1 MKCAEARHVI
11 LTADPATLRSRAD
24 ASLCE
29 HLDGCARCAA
39 DASHVVNDVAR
50 LRSALIARGSRAV
63 AVPRSR
69 NRTVATLIPIA
80 LAAELAL
87 FAFLSNRETVN
98 PLLDQRVIDDSVTT
112 LLPVAHPGIDTSE
125 VVAPP
130 TTTRAS
136 HSIATIAMTDDTT
149 NDADSLTTPS
159 ASDLSSSSSPTSQL
173 QVIPTNHRQRVA
185 IIGTSN
191 PKVTVVW
198 LSKVDSL

>member
-11 LTADPATLRSRAD
+11 LTADPAALRGRVD
-24 ASLCE
+24 ASLRE
-29 HLDGCARCAA
+29 HLDGCAPCAA

-63 AVPRSR
+63 AVPPRSR
-69 NRTVATLIPIA
+69 NRTIATLIPIA

-87 FAFLSNRETVN
+87 FALLSNRETVN
-98 PLLDQRVIDDSVTT
+98 PLLDRKVIDDSVTT
-112 LLPVAHPGIDTSE
+112 LLPVAHLEIDTGE
-125 VVAPP
+125 VVAPS
-130 TTTRAS
+130 TATRKPRA
-136 HSIATIAMTDDTT
+136 IATVALTDDTT
-149 NDADSLTTPS
+149 DDTDSLNTPA
-159 ASDLSSSSSPTSQL
+159 ASDLPSSPPTAQL

-191 PKVTVVW
+191 PQVTVVW